1 MNLAGDPLITR
12 ARTLAMEITKIAPL
26 GPFRIYRRKP
36 LDIWLW
42 VCCSMWSFSPIG
54 NHLTRVLGAAVCRSG
69 STTYIGHPHSIAP
82 PVKFPKQSRK
92 IQRLHSLSFADP

>member
-1 MNLAGDPLITR
+1 
-12 ARTLAMEITKIAPL
+12 MEITKIAPL

-36 LDIWLW
+36 FYIWLW

-69 STTYIGHPHSIAP
+69 CTIYLVTQLDAAQLLLASSYESELAA
-82 PVKFPKQSRK
+82 R
-92 IQRLHSLSFADP
+92 